1 MGSVGVVL
9 FLTGAR
15 VAAGLPLG
23 AGFGLVVDALFAAG
37 FLPASSVR
45 SAVGLRRLPFRCVV
59 SRRHRLSALVR
70 LSLFCLGTA
79 VQPPLALRLVLVF
92 APAAGFRLASVLG
105 LESDLAPA
113 LGLLSPDGLVLL
125 SDRVRGPVLLV
136 PADFGLL
143 SERVRGPVLRP
154 VDGLALLSDLGRG
167 LALLA
172 PAGLGLLS
180 ERVRG
185 PVLRAAD
192 GLALLVDLAA
202 PPVALFL
209 ATGFALLAGLLLP
222 SARVAELCAL
232 RGADFVPLPGFVP
245 VPGRLPVRCFLGLSV
260 FGSGLAHFPPLAL
273 ALGRGF
279 LPALGFRPA
288 ELFAL
293 GDALPLPAAFLMVN

>member
-70 LSLFCLGTA
+70 LSLFFLGTA

-113 LGLLSPDGLVLL
+113 LGLLSPDGLV
-125 SDRVRGPVLLV
+125 
-136 PADFGLL
+136 
-143 SERVRGPVLRP
+143 
-154 VDGLALLSDLGRG
+154 LLSDLGRG